1 MRTNNDATRVTAQSL
16 KTDAKR
22 PRSAEHA
29 EDVAS
34 TEPSLAAYVAGVSH
48 IRAEGS
54 ALDAEG
60 RASSRQRRATAT
72 AAESGWKQAL
82 RLHGREKYEQSSTTL
97 GAQGRHGGE
106 SKESSDC
113 VAGMHGSLTLEEQSS
128 RAELASTGNNVNGGE
143 HVLGQDML
151 LADLRAWLGGLERI
165 ADADQLAALLTQQDV
180 SLATLALLTVDELAA
195 TGIGEDAA
203 RNLLTRITSRTT
215 LS

>member
-1 MRTNNDATRVTAQSL
+1 MRCNDATRVTAQSL
-16 KTDAKR
+16 KPDAKR

-29 EDVAS
+29 EDVVS
-34 TEPSLAAYVAGVSH
+34 TEPSLAAYVPGVSP

-54 ALDAEG
+54 ADAEG
-60 RASSRQRRATAT
+60 RTSSRQRRATAA

-82 RLHGREKYEQSSTTL
+82 RLHGREKYEHSSTAL

-151 LADLRAWLGGLERI
+151 LADLRAWLGGLDRI

-203 RNLLTRITSRTT
+203 RNLLTHITSRTT
-215 LS
+215 L